1 MNTHRRPSGSVSLL
15 SFNLAPHLVI
25 FLVCFFIL
33 IGAILLT
40 PAESGASRVQLGRFT
55 LPQTCVFKNLT
66 GLPCPG
72 CGLTRSMSSAMHGD
86 VVMSFTYHR
95 LGLLTLFYIFL
106 QFVFRLGLILIPETW
121 LRIFGSGALLNQAI
135 IVLGI
140 LFAVNWVFTLLI

>member
-1 MNTHRRPSGSVSLL
+1 MNTHRRPSGAASLL
-15 SFNLAPHLVI
+15 SFNLVPHLII

-33 IGAILLT
+33 IGALLLT
-40 PAESGASRVQLGRFT
+40 PTESGTFRVQLGRFT
-55 LPQTCVFKNLT
+55 LPQTCIFKNLT

-86 VVMSFTYHR
+86 VIMSFTYHR

-106 QFVFRLGLILIPETW
+106 QFVFRLGLILIPGVW
-121 LRIFGSGALLNQAI
+121 MWIFGSGTLLNRAI

-140 LFAVNWVFTLLI
+140 LFAVNWIFTLLI